1 MNVEKITFTPEQ
13 YAVAMEYEYD
23 GMINALRYLCQEAE
37 DADLGLVRLHLDIAI
52 AELKEYYKATESDL
66 TTAK

>member
-1 MNVEKITFTPEQ
+1 MALRKNDFTPEQ
-13 YAVAMEYEYD
+13 YAAAMEYEYD
-23 GMINALRYLCQEAE
+23 GMINALRYLCREAE

-52 AELKEYYKATESDL
+52 AELKEYHKAGNPDL